1 MQNVRVQLPQV
12 AVMRAVCCLCT
23 TPACTQGQLCERPQ
37 CKERAEGLQ
46 MELSPRALLLTVC
59 SALSRAV
66 PRDTELGCHTDPSGC
81 RAALPLCHPTSTA
94 AAAEDQR
101 SSKTRKG
108 GSTLTENVSLRAVLA
123 SKKKGAASPS
133 ISKVSGLSCPGC
145 RVCQL
150 PCAPALT
157 AVCNP

>member
-1 MQNVRVQLPQV
+1 MQNVRVQLLQV

-23 TPACTQGQLCERPQ
+23 TPACTQGQLCERPR

-81 RAALPLCHPTSTA
+81 RAALPLCHPTSTEA
-94 AAAEDQR
+94 CRGPTQLQDKEGRVDAHRER
-101 SSKTRKG
+101 LIESSPRFQKEG
-108 GSTLTENVSLRAVLA
+108 CCQPFDFQSLGSFL
-123 SKKKGAASPS
+123 P
-133 ISKVSGLSCPGC
+133 GLQGMS
-145 RVCQL
+145 
-150 PCAPALT
+150 A
-157 AVCNP
+157 AVCSCSDCCL